1 MKTRII
7 IKTNDPE
14 EAEYIAKVLINDAH
28 DRKLSVACT
37 KLFNDLFGRSCK
49 KEVKIKD
56 DTRRT
61 VPERKGQD

>member
-7 IKTNDPE
+7 IKTNDPK

-37 KLFNDLFGRSCK
+37 RLFNELFGCDYK
-49 KEVKIKD
+49 KEVKIKG
-56 DTRRT
+56 
-61 VPERKGQD
+61 KS